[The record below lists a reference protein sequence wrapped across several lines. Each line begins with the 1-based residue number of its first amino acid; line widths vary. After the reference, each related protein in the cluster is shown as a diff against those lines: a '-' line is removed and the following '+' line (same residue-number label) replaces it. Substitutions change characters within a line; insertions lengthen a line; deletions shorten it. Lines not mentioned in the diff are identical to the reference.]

1 MLRHAQWGYGVR
13 MSVSNKIE
21 GGLSQWMEQRADMAL
36 SFLSSVLGTSKGLD
50 YMEPLP
56 AGVHRNWS
64 CSGQTSPGGHL
75 AVTEDVTDR
84 HGVEVLPPSNRSY
97 SVYRSL
103 PSTTQT
109 QNCPATKAHGVELRS
124 SKFLTVMMNSIVPIP
139 MNTGTSLIL
148 DVHIRAQEKKKYRPV
163 GPK

>member
-1 MLRHAQWGYGVR
+1 MQSIWPFLTQAQELFPVGMGHTTLLWEDEPEKISYREELLILEGLIGEALAETCSVGLWGE
-13 MSVSNKIE
+13 NE

-75 AVTEDVTDR
+75 AVTEDITDR

-103 PSTTQT
+103 PSTTHT
-109 QNCPATKAHGVELRS
+109 HR
-124 SKFLTVMMNSIVPIP
+124 TVLP
-139 MNTGTSLIL
+139 
-148 DVHIRAQEKKKYRPV
+148 Q
-163 GPK
+163 